1 MNNFDDIIQK
11 LIVFRDERNW
21 KQFHTPENLA
31 KSISIEAGEL
41 LECFQWNSKD
51 NNLNNITQELADVL
65 IYCFYLANYYNL
77 DIEEIINKKIEI
89 NNTKYPI
96 NKSKNNCLKYN
107 KF

>member
-107 KF
+107 NF

>member
-11 LIVFRDERNW
+11 LIAFRDERNW

-65 IYCFYLANYYNL
+65 IYCFYLADYYNL